1 MVIND
6 NEIKRKGL
14 MFVLSS
20 PSGAGK
26 TSLSRKLLELD
37 KELFL
42 SISYTTRPPRPGEID
57 GEDYFFVNNDDFA
70 DMQEQN
76 EFLEYAKVFDYY
88 YGTPKKPVKKILDKG
103 RDILFDIDW
112 QGTQQLMNN
121 SKDDLVK
128 VFVLPPSIEE
138 LERRLKERNQDDDE
152 IIQDDDHDD
161 ELLEPLPDINVGD
174 LIEYDAM
181 QLPNLIASS
190 LGGTSLGA
198 LEDLSFVGSLE
209 KAVPEGPH
217 GLGVDLLVP

>member
-1 MVIND
+1 MEISG
-6 NEIKRKGL
+6 NEITRKGL
-14 MFVLSS
+14 MCVLSS

-88 YGTPKKPVKKILDKG
+88 YGTPKKTVNNILGQGK
-103 RDILFDIDW
+103 DILFDIDW

-138 LERRLKERNQDDDE
+138 LERRLKERKQDKDE
-152 IIQDDDHDD
+152 IIQKRMSRESD
-161 ELLEPLPDINVGD
+161 EMSHYA
-174 LIEYDAM
+174 EYDYILVNDNFDETVEEIISILNAERLKNHR
-181 QLPNLIASS
+181 QIRTQKIVKNLRNS
-190 LGGTSLGA
+190 L
-198 LEDLSFVGSLE
+198 
-209 KAVPEGPH
+209 
-217 GLGVDLLVP
+217 

>member
-1 MVIND
+1 METSD
-6 NEIKRKGL
+6 NEINRKGL

-26 TSLSRKLLELD
+26 TSLARKLLELD

-42 SISYTTRPPRPGEID
+42 SVSYTTRPPRPGEID
-57 GEDYFFVNNDDFA
+57 GQDYFFVNSNDFA
-70 DMQEQN
+70 FMKEKN

-88 YGTPKKPVKKILDKG
+88 YGTPKKPVKKILNKG

-138 LERRLKERNQDDDE
+138 LERRLKERKQDKDE
-152 IIQDDDHDD
+152 IIQKRMSKASD
-161 ELLEPLPDINVGD
+161 EMSHYA
-174 LIEYDAM
+174 EYDYILVNDDFDKTIEEITSILNAERLKNHR
-181 QLPNLIASS
+181 QIKTQKIVKNLR
-190 LGGTSLGA
+190 
-198 LEDLSFVGSLE
+198 GSL
-209 KAVPEGPH
+209 
-217 GLGVDLLVP
+217 